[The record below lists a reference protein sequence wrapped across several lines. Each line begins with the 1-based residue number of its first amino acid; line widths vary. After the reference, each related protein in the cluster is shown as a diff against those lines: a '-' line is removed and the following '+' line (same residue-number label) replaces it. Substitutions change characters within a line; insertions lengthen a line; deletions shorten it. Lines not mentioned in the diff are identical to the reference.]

1 VSNRPPPPPLST
13 DRSHAVDP
21 TNPWLGLASFTE
33 ETKAYFHGRD
43 EEVAE
48 LGRRVQRKLL
58 TILFGQSGLG
68 KTSILRAGLVPR
80 LRPEG
85 YCPVYVRIDYSRE
98 SAPPSEQIKQAILRT
113 TRSAGH
119 WTQAGV
125 SAAGETLWEFLHHRD
140 DVLKDA
146 DGRTL
151 MPLLIFDQFEE
162 IFTLAQSDDFGRQR
176 AAQFIEDLADLVEN
190 RPPRVLE
197 AKLEKDE
204 ADLERFDFT
213 RADYR
218 LLIALRED
226 YLAHLEGLKAKMP
239 SVTQNRMRLAR
250 MTGPQ
255 ALTAVTGPGGALVS
269 PEVAA
274 AIVRFVAGGAEL
286 ERAEVEPSLLSLICR
301 ELNTVRQ
308 AEGHATISADLLAGS
323 RETILTEFYRR
334 ALTDQP
340 EGVRTFIEDELLTDS
355 GYRES
360 IAEERVKKAFAAA
373 GAHAETLAVLVD
385 RRLLRV
391 EDRLDLRRVEL
402 THDVLCG
409 VVRSSRDVRQERE
422 ARAAEARRREETEA
436 QLAGARAQESLA
448 RAAAVR
454 ARLVAVVCTV
464 LAVGAIGA
472 AAWGYVNQ
480 RRARQAE
487 ERVALERDRV
497 QLSRG
502 EAEKLVTFLL
512 DDLYTQLEP
521 TGRIEIVSGLARR
534 ALAYFDALPAELRNE
549 QSERYRAVAL
559 GRLGAA
565 LSLQGKNLEAEA
577 PLQEAATLYSQL
589 LTSGKTT
596 PDVILGLS
604 AVIRQQ
610 SRNAYSQNRPI
621 ASVELGRR
629 GLALITPTAESPEAP
644 PTFRMEQGRQMM
656 NLGFVLMRD
665 RNLPEALE
673 LLDRARVSFRALKEI
688 ETTRQ
693 QARVLYGETVAW
705 LVETLRSL
713 GRDNE
718 TPSILAE
725 ALRIADEAVKAEAG
739 NLGALRSRALLKSR
753 LSFMSMDEYNFPAAE
768 KHSRDTA
775 ADWDEYLRF
784 DPANDAA
791 RNNRRG
797 AISSVAQAVA
807 SQGRLQEAIALSRE
821 NVRTAIVEG
830 GSPSTLRGTAF
841 EIRSTENLDAELG
854 GGGDIDAALA
864 SGRRLRAQASA
875 QVDPESYFRLVLPA
889 WDDSVKS
896 EYLLGAGRAAE
907 ALALATSVQKQL
919 AGLNPVSG
927 SEVQSQHFLLY
938 SCNRVK
944 VSSLLT
950 LRRWKEAA
958 TPARELVQG
967 RPRPDDRSQRA
978 LDFLADDRALAGVAL
993 ARAGF
998 TEEARGLLDL
1008 ASGPILAQRTAGASD
1023 PFSRYGVAL
1032 VTFGR
1037 GLIET
1042 NPTERQRLFATA
1054 LTELTSLPAQPQQLR
1069 SVRELRKAVEE
1080 ELARLAGPG

>member
-1 VSNRPPPPPLST
+1 MKAE
-13 DRSHAVDP
+13 RSPSVDP

-33 ETKAYFHGRD
+33 ETRAYFHGRD

-80 LRPEG
+80 LRPDG

-125 SAAGETLWEFLHHRD
+125 STAGETLWEFLHHRD

-151 MPLLIFDQFEE
+151 VPLLIFDQFEE

-190 RPPRVLE
+190 RPPRALE

-334 ALTDQP
+334 ALADQP
-340 EGVRTFIEDELLTDS
+340 DGVRTFIEDELLTDS

-373 GAHAETLAVLVD
+373 GASAEALAVLVD

-409 VVRSSRDVRQERE
+409 VVRASRDIRQERE

-454 ARLVAVVCTV
+454 ARLVAGVCTV

-472 AAWGYVNQ
+472 AVWGYVNL

-487 ERVALERDRV
+487 ERVAMERDRA

-534 ALAYFDALPAELRNE
+534 ALAYFDALPPELRNE
-549 QSERYRAVAL
+549 QSDRYRAIAL

-565 LSLQGKNLEAEA
+565 LSLQGKTREAEA
-577 PLQEAATLYSQL
+577 PLQEAEALFTKLSA
-589 LTSGKTT
+589 SGTTT
-596 PDVILGLS
+596 PEVILGLA

-621 ASVELGRR
+621 SAVALGRR
-629 GLALITPTAESPEAP
+629 GLALIDPPAKGPGAP
-644 PTFRMEQGRQMM
+644 LSFKMELGRQLM

-665 RNLPEALE
+665 RSFSEALE
-673 LLDRARVSFRALKEI
+673 VLERGRLCFRELMESDDSRQRARVLH
-688 ETTRQ
+688 
-693 QARVLYGETVAW
+693 GENVAW
-705 LVETLRSL
+705 LTETLRSL
-713 GRDNE
+713 GRDAE
-718 TPSILAE
+718 TKQLLAE
-725 ALRIADEAVKAEAG
+725 AILIADEAVTAEAG

-753 LSFMSMDEYNFPAAE
+753 LGQIALDGHDAVAAE
-768 KHSRDTA
+768 KSARETA
-775 ADWDEYLRF
+775 ADWVEYLRF
-784 DPANDAA
+784 DPTNDAA
-791 RNNRRG
+791 RNNRR
-797 AISSVAQAVA
+797 VALGMTARAMA
-807 SQGRLQEAIALSRE
+807 SQGRLREAIAQSRE
-821 NVRTAIVEG
+821 NVRSAISEG

-841 EIRSTENLDAELG
+841 EVSQVDNLEAELEVG
-854 GGGDIDAALA
+854 RDTDIDSALA
-864 SGRRLRAQASA
+864 AGRRLRALASA

-889 WDDSVKS
+889 WDDGVKS
-896 EYLLGAGRAAE
+896 QYLLGAGRVAE
-907 ALALATSVQKQL
+907 ALELAVSVRNRLDNLK
-919 AGLNPVSG
+919 PVSG
-927 SEVQSQHFLLY
+927 AETQGQDWLLDN
-938 SCNRVK
+938 CNRVM
-944 VSSLLT
+944 VSSLLI
-950 LRRWKEAA
+950 LQRWSEAVA
-958 TPARELVQG
+958 PARELVRG
-967 RPRPDDRSQRA
+967 RPRPGAQSRDA
-978 LDFLADDRALAGVAL
+978 LYDLANDRALAGVAL
-993 ARAGF
+993 ARAGVF
-998 TEEARGLLDL
+998 DEAKVLIAQAYETID
-1008 ASGPILAQRTAGASD
+1008 AQRRGGANDS
-1023 PFSRYGVAL
+1023 FSRYDYSL
-1032 VTFGR
+1032 VVFGQ

-1042 NPTERQRLFATA
+1042 NPVEQRRLFTA
-1054 LTELTSLPAQPQQLR
+1054 ALADLTSMPAEPQKLR
-1069 SVRELRKAVEE
+1069 SVRELRKAVEQ
-1080 ELARLAGPG
+1080 ELARLGGAD